1 MGGKDEVV
9 RNLSGNI
16 FLVFKNILIIVVV
29 VIVILF
35 CFNLNDLFKTS
46 ITYLLGL
53 YSAIFV
59 IKVGWNGRLKYKTK
73 QRENSSKM
81 GAEFPKE
88 M

>member
-1 MGGKDEVV
+1 MWKKDEVV

-16 FLVFKNILIIVVV
+16 FLVFKNILIVVV

-35 CFNLNDLFKTS
+35 HFNLNDLFKTS

-59 IKVGWNGRLKYKTK
+59 IKVG
-73 QRENSSKM
+73 
-81 GAEFPKE
+81 
-88 M
+88 

>member
-1 MGGKDEVV
+1 MGKKDEVV

-16 FLVFKNILIIVVV
+16 FLVFKNILIVVV

-35 CFNLNDLFKTS
+35 HFNLNDLFKTS

-81 GAEFPKE
+81 EAEFPKE